1 MHAYTGLRDRH
12 EKITTPCHNPG
23 STYIRVTFEHISAW
37 KDGLYC
43 DESMYMVEED
53 TGDLPEVWR
62 AC

>member
-12 EKITTPCHNPG
+12 EKITTLCYNPG
-23 STYIRVTFEHISAW
+23 NTYMRVTFEHISTW
-37 KDGLYC
+37 KDDLYC

-53 TGDLPEVWR
+53 TGDLSEVWR